1 MIEKPFLN
9 SRNLLA
15 LPTPKKA
22 LINKFS
28 EYFKVVSILLVASL
42 FNILCTSDQ
51 NICNVCCLIV
61 LMYYLHFHGSMRINE
76 HKTNQIPVFKN
87 TEKK

>member
-9 SRNLLA
+9 PRILMS
-15 LPTPKKA
+15 LPTPKKS

-42 FNILCTSDQ
+42 INILCTSDQ
-51 NICNVCCLIV
+51 NICCPHVSFTFTWF
-61 LMYYLHFHGSMRINE
+61 YAD
-76 HKTNQIPVFKN
+76 KWT
-87 TEKK
+87 

>member
-15 LPTPKKA
+15 LPTLKKA

-61 LMYYLHFHGSMRINE
+61 LMYHLHFHGLMRINE

>member
-9 SRNLLA
+9 SRNLMA
-15 LPTPKKA
+15 LPTPKKS

-42 FNILCTSDQ
+42 INILCTSEQ
-51 NICNVCCLIV
+51 NLLSSCIIYIYMV
-61 LMYYLHFHGSMRINE
+61 LCG
-76 HKTNQIPVFKN
+76 
-87 TEKK
+87 

>member
-9 SRNLLA
+9 SRILMS
-15 LPTPKKA
+15 LPTPKKS

-42 FNILCTSDQ
+42 FNILCTSNQ
-51 NICNVCCLIV
+51 NICDVWCLIV
-61 LMYYLHFHGSMRINE
+61 LMYHLHGFMRINE
-76 HKTNQIPVFKN
+76 HKTNQIPVF
-87 TEKK
+87 

>member
-9 SRNLLA
+9 SRILMS
-15 LPTPKKA
+15 LPIPKKS

-42 FNILCTSDQ
+42 FNILCTYNQ
-51 NICNVCCLIV
+51 NICDVWCLIV
-61 LMYYLHFHGSMRINE
+61 LMYHLHLHGFMRINE
-76 HKTNQIPVFKN
+76 HKTNQIPVS
-87 TEKK
+87 

>member
-9 SRNLLA
+9 SRILMS
-15 LPTPKKA
+15 LPTPKIS

-42 FNILCTSDQ
+42 FNILCTSNQ
-51 NICNVCCLIV
+51 NICDVWCLIV
-61 LMYYLHFHGSMRINE
+61 LMYHLHLHGFMRINE
-76 HKTNQIPVFKN
+76 HETNQIPVF
-87 TEKK
+87 